1 MQGVILITVGVREL
15 KQNLSQYLSSVK
27 SGERIIVTDRKKE
40 VAVISP
46 YKIETVEEK
55 ALILIRRGIA
65 HWSGGKPKGMNPKI
79 HVGKARVSEAIIE
92 DRR

>member
-1 MQGVILITVGVREL
+1 MKTVGVREL
-15 KQNLSQYLSSVK
+15 KKNLSQYLNSVK
-27 SGERIIVTDRKKE
+27 SGERLIITDRKKE

-46 YKIETVEEK
+46 YKIESVEEK
-55 ALILIRRGIA
+55 ALILIRKGIA

-79 HVGKARVSEAIIE
+79 HVGNAPVSEAILE

>member
-1 MQGVILITVGVREL
+1 MRTVGVREL
-15 KQNLSQYLSSVK
+15 KENLSQYLNSVK

-46 YKIETVEEK
+46 YKIETAEEK
-55 ALILIRRGIA
+55 ALMLIRKGKA
-65 HWSGGKPKGMNPKI
+65 DWSGGKPKGIKHKI
-79 HVGKARVSEAIIE
+79 RVGGKPVSEAVIE

>member
-1 MQGVILITVGVREL
+1 MKTVGVREL
-15 KQNLSQYLSSVK
+15 KENLSQYLSSVK

-55 ALILIRRGIA
+55 ALLLIRMGKA
-65 HWSGGKPKGMNPKI
+65 QWSGGKPKGINPKI
-79 HVGKARVSEAIIE
+79 HAGKAPVSEAIIE

>member
-1 MQGVILITVGVREL
+1 MKTVGVREL
-15 KQNLSQYLSSVK
+15 KENLSQYLSSVK

-46 YKIETVEEK
+46 YKIESVEEK
-55 ALILIRRGIA
+55 ALMLIRKGIA

-79 HVGKARVSEAIIE
+79 HVGKAKVSEAVIE